1 MFNHTLQQF
10 HTIAIAHKLS
20 AAAILLWQ
28 QIYFTAEQQG
38 TCTGLCLRTADLIE
52 ALDITRNGLQ
62 KVRHTLTNAG
72 LLQVRIDDRQR
83 VYYTLMLDGKIIDE
97 KSVGADLRVF
107 CADARPHDVPGESQ
121 NHGTAP
127 MEKSVGAGSARPHDV
142 LGESQNHGTA
152 NPSPTVNRGD
162 IIHNNAYRKLVD
174 AFCAQYDNQHRIT
187 LEIALQQFFYKRKQK
202 GKTLTRAGLD
212 ALLHKLVTLA
222 ENNIRTMIDIVNQS
236 INRGWTGFYPC
247 TSPVNGRAACPHATA
262 IGGYPYPAKPSRMP
276 KYDTKYED
284 LDFLE
289 W

>member
-83 VYYTLMLDGKIIDE
+83 VYYTLMLDGKMIDDNNDEPKNHTQSRRVVE
-97 KSVGADLRVF
+97 KPR
-107 CADARPHDVPGESQ
+107 DAEMS
-121 NHGTAP
+121 
-127 MEKSVGAGSARPHDV
+127 
-142 LGESQNHGTA
+142 
-152 NPSPTVNRGD
+152 SPTVNRGD

-247 TSPVNGRAACPHATA
+247 TSPVNGRAACPHAAA
-262 IGGYPYPAKPSRMP
+262 IGGYSYSANPSRTS

>member
-28 QIYFTAEQQG
+28 QIYFTAEKQG

-72 LLQVRIDDRQR
+72 LLKVRIDNRQR
-83 VYYTLMLDGKIIDE
+83 VYYTLMLNGKMIDE

-107 CADARPHDVPGESQ
+107 CADARPHDI
-121 NHGTAP
+121 
-127 MEKSVGAGSARPHDV
+127 

-187 LEIALQQFFYKRKQK
+187 LEIALQQFFHKRKQK

-236 INRGWTGFYPC
+236 INRGWTGFYPYKPC
-247 TSPVNGRAACPHATA
+247 MASAGKHGMGNYGT
-262 IGGYPYPAKPSRMP
+262 AKPSRTP

>member
-28 QIYFTAEQQG
+28 QIYFTAQAQG
-38 TCTGLCLRTADLIE
+38 KYRNLCLRTADLTE

-72 LLQVRIDDRQR
+72 LLKVRIDNRQR
-83 VYYTLMLDGKIIDE
+83 VYYTLMLNGKNIDE

-107 CADARPHDVPGESQ
+107 CADARPQNHETQ
-121 NHGTAP
+121 NHGTA
-127 MEKSVGAGSARPHDV
+127 K
-142 LGESQNHGTA
+142 
-152 NPSPTVNRGD
+152 PSPTVNRGD

-187 LEIALQQFFYKRKQK
+187 LEIALQQFFHKRKQK

-212 ALLHKLVTLA
+212 ALLHKLVALA

-236 INRGWTGFYPC
+236 INRGWTGFYPYKPC
-247 TSPVNGRAACPHATA
+247 MASAGKHGMGNYGT
-262 IGGYPYPAKPSRMP
+262 AKPSRMP

>member
-83 VYYTLMLDGKIIDE
+83 VYYTLMLDGKHIDE

-107 CADARPHDVPGESQ
+107 CADARPHDIPASRK
-121 NHGTAP
+121 N
-127 MEKSVGAGSARPHDV
+127 RPHNTIAQPNAD
-142 LGESQNHGTA
+142 
-152 NPSPTVNRGD
+152 D

-174 AFCAQYDNQHRIT
+174 AFCARYDNQHRIT

-212 ALLHKLVTLA
+212 ALLQKLVTLA

-236 INRGWTGFYPC
+236 INRGWSGFYPYKPC
-247 TSPVNGRAACPHATA
+247 MASAGKHGMGNYGTASAQKRASPSPTM
-262 IGGYPYPAKPSRMP
+262 GYPYRAKPSRTP

>member
-28 QIYFTAEQQG
+28 QIYFIAEKQG

-72 LLQVRIDDRQR
+72 LLKVRIDNRQR
-83 VYYTLMLDGKIIDE
+83 VYYTLMLNGKMIDE
-97 KSVGADLRVF
+97 KNVGADLRVF
-107 CADARPHDVPGESQ
+107 CADARPHDV
-121 NHGTAP
+121 
-127 MEKSVGAGSARPHDV
+127 

-152 NPSPTVNRGD
+152 SAPQSNKHHAAAIPPAWKTNADD

-247 TSPVNGRAACPHATA
+247 TSPVNGRAACPHAAA
-262 IGGYPYPAKPSRMP
+262 ICGYSYSAKPSRKP